1 MIEKLE
7 KDMINS
13 LKSKEKERLTV
24 IREVKAAMKQAQI
37 DQKKEINEELL
48 TEVVSKAIKT
58 RKESIKEFEKGS
70 RQDLVDKTTFEIEV
84 LNEYLPEQ
92 LSEEEIRKIIEET
105 FEKVQ
110 PTSQKDMGKIMGT
123 LTPLLKGKAD
133 MGEVSSIIKEKL
145 SNLSF

>member
-1 MIEKLE
+1 MIGKLE
-7 KDMINS
+7 KDMIDS
-13 LKSKEKERLTV
+13 LKNKEKERLTV
-24 IREVKAAMKQAQI
+24 IREIKAAMKQAQI

-48 TEVVSKAIKT
+48 TEVVSKAIKV

-70 RQDLVDKTTFEIEV
+70 RQDLIDKTTFEIEV

-105 FEKVQ
+105 FEKIN
-110 PTSQKDMGKIMGT
+110 PTSQKDMGKIMGAV
-123 LTPLLKGKAD
+123 TPLLKGKAD

-145 SNLSF
+145 SNL

>member
-7 KDMINS
+7 KDMIDS
-13 LKSKEKERLTV
+13 LKNKEKERLTV
-24 IREVKAAMKQAQI
+24 VREVKAAMKQAQI

-58 RKESIKEFEKGS
+58 RKESIKEFEKGA
-70 RQDLVDKTTFEIEV
+70 RQDLIDKTNFEIEV

-92 LSEEEIRKIIEET
+92 LSEEEIRKIIDET
-105 FEKVQ
+105 FEKVN
-110 PTSQKDMGKIMGT
+110 PTSMKDMGKIMGVI
-123 LTPLLKGKAD
+123 TPLLKGKAD

-145 SNLSF
+145 NNL